1 MDNGFLSR
9 QKRNFSEPSA
19 AGNEEEYVVQ
29 HASGQA
35 ELEQAGDKQ
44 HVGEHVQ
51 QAENVQHAS
60 GQVEHLQHA
69 SGQAENVQHASGQA
83 ENAQHASGQAEH
95 LQHASGQAEFV
106 QHASG
111 QAEFVQAENV
121 QHASGQ
127 AEFVQHAS
135 GQTENGQLE
144 SNQMENSH
152 DGGAIEQ
159 PVGPAVTTTGT
170 GQNALKASQ
179 DLAATSAEDGKKALP
194 EFTLQKETN
203 TKVISSLLSFVSYG
217 KSLEFHAYIVKSVN
231 CSDRYAVPL

>member
-95 LQHASGQAEFV
+95 L
-106 QHASG
+106 
-111 QAEFVQAENV
+111 

-231 CSDRYAVPL
+231 CSDRYEVPL

>member
-44 HVGEHVQ
+44 HVCEHVQ

-95 LQHASGQAEFV
+95 LQHASRQAEFV

-217 KSLEFHAYIVKSVN
+217 KSLEFHA
-231 CSDRYAVPL
+231 

>member
-60 GQVEHLQHA
+60 VQVEHLQHA
-69 SGQAENVQHASGQA
+69 SGQAENVQHA
-83 ENAQHASGQAEH
+83 
-95 LQHASGQAEFV
+95 
-106 QHASG
+106 
-111 QAEFVQAENV
+111 NV

>member
-69 SGQAENVQHASGQA
+69 SGQAENV
-83 ENAQHASGQAEH
+83 QHASGQAEH

-231 CSDRYAVPL
+231 CSDRYAVTL

>member
-35 ELEQAGDKQ
+35 ELEQAGDKE

-51 QAENVQHAS
+51 QAENV
-60 GQVEHLQHA
+60 
-69 SGQAENVQHASGQA
+69 
-83 ENAQHASGQAEH
+83 QHASGQAEH

>member
-69 SGQAENVQHASGQA
+69 SGQAENV
-83 ENAQHASGQAEH
+83 QHASGQAEH

-217 KSLEFHAYIVKSVN
+217 KSLEFHA
-231 CSDRYAVPL
+231 